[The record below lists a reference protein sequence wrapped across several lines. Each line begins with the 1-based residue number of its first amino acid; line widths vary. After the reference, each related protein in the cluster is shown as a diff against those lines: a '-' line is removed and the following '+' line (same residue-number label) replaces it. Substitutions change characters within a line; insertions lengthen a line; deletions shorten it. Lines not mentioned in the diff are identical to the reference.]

1 MTTRKLP
8 AAKEAD
14 IPEDLEA
21 ARDYFDSHDLSG
33 LMADGVVM
41 VTREP
46 VGVQEIAERAG
57 VSEVTVRQWKR
68 RYPGFPRSRWTVS
81 GQPAWDWQEVRAWV
95 RKPRRPGRPRTQPAA

>member
-1 MTTRKLP
+1 MTAHKLP
-8 AAKEAD
+8 PAVVAD
-14 IPEDLEA
+14 IPEELEP

-33 LMADGVVM
+33 LMADGVVV

-46 VGVQEIAERAG
+46 VGVQEIDERAG

-81 GQPAWDWQEVRAWV
+81 GQPAWDWHEVRVWV
-95 RKPRRPGRPRTQPAA
+95 RKPRRPGRPRKQPSA